1 MRRDYTTPSVRSRA
15 LAPRLLPFPAILSF
29 RCWHWDVRLG
39 YRPVLRFGFAIAL
52 TLVAT
57 DNIAHADQTI
67 PVTPV
72 AKQSAVDPYPAF
84 VTEASRRFDIPASWI
99 HAVIHVESRGRTG
112 AVSPKGAMGL
122 MQIMPDTWAELRLR
136 YRLGA
141 NPYDPH
147 DNILAGTAYLR
158 ALYDRFGQSGF
169 LAAYNVGPRR
179 YQAHLSE
186 GQPLRE
192 ETRLYLASLT
202 QMLPEL
208 QIDPANLLT
217 VDVPDW
223 MRSALFAVP
232 STSPRPAD
240 IAPSGQPSAGS
251 STPASVA
258 SGATFAPHSNGLFA
272 PLNLAAAR

>member
-1 MRRDYTTPSVRSRA
+1 MRRDCSASSVRSRA
-15 LAPRLLPFPAILSF
+15 LTPRLLPFPAILSF
-29 RCWHWDVRLG
+29 WCRHWDVRLG

-52 TLVAT
+52 FLVAT
-57 DNIAHADQTI
+57 DSIAHADQTM
-67 PVTPV
+67 PATPV
-72 AKQSAVDPYPAF
+72 AKKSAADPYPEF

-99 HAVIHVESRGRTG
+99 RAVIHIESRGRTG

-208 QIDPANLLT
+208 QFDRADLLT

-223 MRSALFAVP
+223 THSALFAVA
-232 STSPRPAD
+232 SISPRPAD

-251 STPASVA
+251 STPASAA
-258 SGATFAPHSNGLFA
+258 SVTTFAPHSGGLFA